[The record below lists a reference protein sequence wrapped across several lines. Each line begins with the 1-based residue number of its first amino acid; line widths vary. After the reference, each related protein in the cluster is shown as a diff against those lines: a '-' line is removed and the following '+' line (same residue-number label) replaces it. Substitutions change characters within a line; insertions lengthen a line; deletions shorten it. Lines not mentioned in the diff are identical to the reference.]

1 MADQNLTYAI
11 RLNSSG
17 FQNGLRSAT
26 QSLSAFRIGLANAL
40 VNQGFALVQGAV
52 AKFSQTLRSSLD
64 LSSELVHLS
73 AETGASVSNL
83 LVLRQAFQDCGVGA
97 GSLSTSI
104 AFMNKALSGFSENG
118 QKTDGVFAKL
128 GLDMGELRKMT
139 PADAFEAIGRAIG
152 GLGSASERTAA
163 AVAIFGRS
171 GSALNRVFSNP
182 DAIKQARDALGS
194 MPAIMAANARTA
206 ESWQTAVGRVQT
218 QIQGGVMGAM
228 SGLLPVLEQIAQ
240 KTASIDF
247 AKIGVNIGAYLK
259 QLWEGGLTG
268 LFYNLAAR
276 CNVIGVAVWEAIKM
290 AFDPLFKAD
299 TWKALG
305 LLLGGAL
312 LDAAGMLSK
321 AFTSIVAVL
330 TAGIE
335 KAVDYLKEG
344 ISHIPGLGDLAP
356 AENKSFGQHY
366 DDAMKSL
373 SWTYQPA
380 MDMGRDLMSRGMS
393 GAADAWKGAFDGW
406 GDAVK
411 NSSGAQYLDALK
423 QEREAM
429 ANLTLQQAKLAEQT
443 EQTASAMQG
452 AAAGGGGEGGGLLP
466 MFSKIANSAVD
477 SWAKVGA
484 TTGRGAAGANGAVEV
499 AKKHL
504 MVANKHTDLMQ
515 KSMERLAKI
524 NDNIAA
530 LEATT

>member
-1 MADQNLTYAI
+1 MSDQNLTYAI

-17 FQNGLRSAT
+17 FQSGLRSAT

-40 VNQGFALVQGAV
+40 VNQGFAIVQRAV

-97 GSLSTSI
+97 GALATSVS
-104 AFMNKALSGFSENG
+104 FMNRALSGISENG
-118 QKTDGVFAKL
+118 QRTEAVFAKL
-128 GLDMGELRKMT
+128 GLDMGELRRMA

-152 GLGSASERTAA
+152 GLSSPAERTAA
-163 AVAIFGRS
+163 AMAVFGRS

-194 MPAIMAANARTA
+194 MPAIMAANAKSA
-206 ESWQTAVGRVQT
+206 EAWQTAVGRVQT
-218 QIQGGVMGAM
+218 QIQGGVMGAL
-228 SGLLPVLEQIAQ
+228 SSLLPVLDSIAQ

-247 AKIGVNIGAYLK
+247 AQIGVNIGVYLK
-259 QLWEGGLTG
+259 QLWEGGLIG
-268 LFYNLAAR
+268 LFNQLAAR

-290 AFDPLFKAD
+290 AFAPLFKAE
-299 TWKALG
+299 TWKSLG

-312 LDAAGMLSK
+312 LDAAGLLSK

-335 KAVDYLKEG
+335 KAVDYLLEG
-344 ISHIPGLGDLAP
+344 ISYIPGLGDLAP
-356 AENKSFGQHY
+356 TENKSFSQHY
-366 DDAMKSL
+366 DDAMKAL

-380 MDMGRDLMSRGMS
+380 MDMGSDLMSSGMQ

-406 GDAVK
+406 ADAVL
-411 NSSGAQYLDALK
+411 NSSGAQYLDALR

-429 ANLTLQQAKLAEQT
+429 AELALQQAKAAEQA
-443 EQTASAMQG
+443 ERVAEVQGTAA
-452 AAAGGGGEGGGLLP
+452 GGEGGGGILSV
-466 MFSKIANSAVD
+466 FSKIANSAVD

-484 TTGRGAAGANGAVEV
+484 TTGRGATGANGAVEV

-515 KSMERLAKI
+515 RSAARLEAIQKG
-524 NDNIAA
+524 IAM